1 MANSN
6 FIWKIKLLSIGICLL
21 LITISF
27 TSCGNLERSN
37 PNDPGY
43 QSSNY
48 AISVFITSPVDGA
61 QVTISQWVQLTF
73 MGIAYKDGKE
83 VTEWEAYKWYVD
95 GQHLFTGRN
104 KSYYSFA
111 VGWHDVILKVNEGT
125 SYGVSNIVKFKVN
138 SMY

>member
-1 MANSN
+1 MNIKFNSKM
-6 FIWKIKLLSIGICLL
+6 WKLTL
-21 LITISF
+21 LILALILVG
-27 TSCGNLERSN
+27 CGNLERSN

-43 QSSNY
+43 QSTNY
-48 AISVFITSPVDGA
+48 DISVFITSPADGS
-61 QVTISQWVQLTF
+61 QVTISQWVQLAF

-95 GQHLFTGRN
+95 GQYLFTGRN

-111 VGWHDVILKVNEGT
+111 AGWHDVILKVNEGT
-125 SYGVSNIVKFKVN
+125 SRGVSKIVKFKVN